1 MDVLLSI
8 VFYGALVLLAGATF
22 VLLSAA
28 ELLKQYVKE
37 DLEADAA
44 RYHSKPIAA
53 VAVVL
58 GVISY
63 FIAESPED
71 TLLVALVPYV
81 LIIAAGMLNAS
92 WWYMYHPMVFRY
104 VKYQLKK

>member
-1 MDVLLSI
+1 MDVLMSI
-8 VFYGALVLLAGATF
+8 VFYGALGYLAGATF

-28 ELLKQYVKE
+28 ELLKQYVEK
-37 DLEADAA
+37 DSEADAA

-63 FIAESPED
+63 FIADSPEA
-71 TLLVALVPYV
+71 TLLVNLVPYA
-81 LIIAAGMLNAS
+81 LIVVAALLNAS
-92 WWYMYHPMVFRY
+92 WWYMYRPMVSRY
-104 VKYQLKK
+104 VKHQLKK